1 MDNKYKKYYGIAI
14 FTVAVIILITLTFLF
29 IIKPKADEQKKMETQ
44 VTQQE
49 SQLKELEATKSRI
62 EAKKAQIADQMS
74 SGQKK
79 VFSPIESDLGN
90 DTLFFTMYNDV
101 IEMLHSN
108 SIKIKTISYKYNPE
122 GDSFVQA
129 GQDKYF
135 VCDVTMEV
143 VSNYVNLGKFIQD
156 VYKYPYYIRIN
167 KVDIKPYARDKKIL
181 ITDLSLRLYAHTTP
195 QDVSLDDD

>member
-1 MDNKYKKYYGIAI
+1 MDNKYKKYYGLAI
-14 FTVAVIILITLTFLF
+14 FIVAVVVIIALAILL

-49 SQLKELEATKSRI
+49 SQLRDLEATKKKI
-62 EAKKAQIADQMS
+62 DAKKADLAEQMA

-79 VFSPIESDLGN
+79 IFAPIESDLGN

-108 SIKIKTISYKYNPE
+108 SIKIKTINYKYNPE

-195 QDVSLDDD
+195 QDIALDDD